1 MVETAPATARAGK
14 DAGDARYVFLD
25 YLRAC
30 AAWLVVWDHLGAIMP
45 GWSGKVFAPAEWLRA
60 HVTRPLGIIQDFGWF
75 GVALF
80 FLISGF
86 IISDRARVESA
97 RDFVIRRVLRI
108 YPMLA
113 VAVLLSAA
121 LAADKAQVT
130 PVNIV
135 TNLTLANYLIT
146 PQVVLLGVAW
156 TLVIE
161 VMFYALTAATQVLRD
176 SPHRIGLNL
185 VVAALVIWKRGVL
198 GGHLV
203 WFGVYAMY
211 LPVLVMGQTV
221 YWWLSRRRLS
231 TALGLG
237 YLAAAFGVFL
247 SGVSLV
253 EPAYLP
259 LTNSYAIS
267 VAYALALFAGL
278 VKLRLPQVR
287 AVRFLSDTSYSLYLL
302 HGIAGPLVLK
312 ALIPRAPL
320 GLAIAAAA
328 ATSLAA
334 AASSYWMVERPLQR
348 IARRLTRPGG
358 DASDP
363 SADAVRPDSEVQAPA
378 A

>member
-1 MVETAPATARAGK
+1 MVETAPATASAGNN
-14 DAGDARYVFLD
+14 AGDDRYVFLD

-30 AAWLVVWDHLGAIMP
+30 AAWLVVWDHLATIMP
-45 GWSGKVFAPAEWLRA
+45 GWSGKVFAPAEWVRV
-60 HVTRPLGIIQDFGWF
+60 HVARPLGIIQDFGWF

-108 YPMLA
+108 YPMLMI
-113 VAVLLSAA
+113 AVLLAAA
-121 LAADKAQVT
+121 LVADKAQVT
-130 PVNIV
+130 PRNIL

-146 PQVVLLGVAW
+146 PQIVLLGVAW

-161 VMFYALTAATQVLRD
+161 VMFYALTAVTQFMRD
-176 SPHRIGLNL
+176 SPHRIALNL
-185 VVAALVIWKRGVL
+185 AIAALMIWKRGAF

-211 LPVLVMGQTV
+211 LPILVMGQTI
-221 YWWLSRRRLS
+221 YWWLSRRRLP
-231 TALGLG
+231 TALGIG

-247 SGVSLV
+247 WGVSLV

-259 LTNSYAIS
+259 LANSYAIS
-267 VAYALALFAGL
+267 VAYALMLFLAL
-278 VKLRLPQVR
+278 VRVRLPQVP
-287 AVRFLSDTSYSLYLL
+287 AVRFLSDASYSLYLL

-320 GLAIAAAA
+320 WVAIGAAAA
-328 ATSLAA
+328 VSLTAA
-334 AASSYWMVERPLQR
+334 AISYRWLERPLQR
-348 IARRLTRPGG
+348 VARRLTRHPRAASGTSVDAAEPGH
-358 DASDP
+358 
-363 SADAVRPDSEVQAPA
+363 EVEAPA